1 MASMLGKLDEK
12 ALSPPG
18 SPTESSLAGD
28 AQEVADRAEALAA
41 SSGGAEDSVD
51 VTLHEPQS
59 SVRVP
64 LAVPEGT

>member
-18 SPTESSLAGD
+18 SPTESSPAGD
-28 AQEVADRAEALAA
+28 AQEAADLAEALAA
-41 SSGGAEDSVD
+41 SSGAAEASVD
-51 VTLHEPQS
+51 VTVREPQS

-64 LAVPEGT
+64 IAVPEGT